1 MKRGI
6 NGEQQN
12 IQVKTARQ
20 IDEQHQPLG
29 RNSALL
35 RVCKSLN
42 KSETTDNTGSG
53 TRSHTKSNNVKKNPL
68 KPM

>member
-1 MKRGI
+1 MKRRI

-20 IDEQHQPLG
+20 IDEQYQPLG

-35 RVCKSLN
+35 RVCKSLT

-53 TRSHTKSNNVKKNPL
+53 TRSHTKATTLQKIR
-68 KPM
+68 